1 MIYPRVLI
9 AASDLRQ
16 GKLLKNTLEPL
27 GFEVRITSYAAAA
40 SAGDWKAQII
50 AVHIPRQIY
59 EIPNSIFDLFSGVRQ
74 VPLIALL
81 SEDNPEIEI
90 KCLSAGA
97 DDCLPASSD
106 YRVLGAHMQALIRRY
121 GLARRVRRQKPLRAG
136 PVVLDPARWT
146 AKSGGRPVKLT
157 PKEFAVLELL
167 MYRKGGIV
175 PRSALMDRIRRSFEE
190 SSSHTL
196 ETHISN
202 LRSKLGRSCS
212 CLIKSV
218 AGVGYILSAGHA
230 RKRKTKR

>member
-1 MIYPRVLI
+1 
-9 AASDLRQ
+9 
-16 GKLLKNTLEPL
+16 
-27 GFEVRITSYAAAA
+27 
-40 SAGDWKAQII
+40 AG
-50 AVHIPRQIY
+50 
-59 EIPNSIFDLFSGVRQ
+59 PNSIFDSFSGVRH

-81 SEDNPEIEI
+81 GEDNPEIEI

-121 GLARRVRRQKPLRAG
+121 GLARSVRRQKPLRIG

-146 AKSGGRPVKLT
+146 AESGGMPLKLT

-167 MYRKGGIV
+167 MRKKGGIV
-175 PRSALMDRIRRSFEE
+175 LRSALMDRIRRSFEE

-212 CLIKSV
+212 CRIKSV

-230 RKRKTKR
+230 GKRKTKR